1 MARIIQHVDIDA
13 PLESVWRA
21 ASDLAT
27 HDRWMA
33 DAESIVFLSET
44 RSGPGTVM
52 QVRTV
57 VGPFRTTDIMEV
69 TEWDEGKAIGVRHEG
84 LVTGTGRFTLAPMAG
99 GTRFSWT
106 EDLTFPWWLGGAATA
121 FLARPVLGLIWLRN
135 LRGLKSELESNR
147 SQRFSG

>member
-1 MARIIQHVDIDA
+1 MVRIIQHVDIDA
-13 PLESVWRA
+13 PIEFVWQI

-33 DAESIVFLSET
+33 DAESIVFLSES

-69 TEWDEGKAIGVRHEG
+69 TEWEEGKAIGVRHEG
-84 LVTGTGRFTLAPMAG
+84 MVTGEGRFTLAPMAG

-106 EDLTFPWWLGGAATA
+106 EELTFPLWLGGPVTA
-121 FLARPVLGLIWLRN
+121 FAARPVLGLIWRRN
-135 LRGLKSELESNR
+135 LRGLKAELESKR
-147 SQRFSG
+147 T

>member
-1 MARIIQHVDIDA
+1 MVRISQHVDIQA
-13 PLESVWRA
+13 PLASVWRA

-44 RSGPGTVM
+44 RSGPGTIM

-57 VGPFRTTDIMEV
+57 VGPLRTTDIMEV
-69 TEWDEGKAIGVRHEG
+69 TDWVEEKSIGVRHEG
-84 LVTGTGRFTLAPMAG
+84 LVRGDGRFTLAPVAG

-106 EDLTFPWWLGGAATA
+106 ENLRFPLWLGGPVTA
-121 FLARPVLGLIWLRN
+121 FLARPVLGLIWRRN
-135 LRGLKSELESNR
+135 LRGLKAQLEST
-147 SQRFSG
+147 GP